1 MMCVYELSFGIKKKK
16 KITLQLF
23 QALSTCRVRATSK
36 ALHLSFNYSTSLPV
50 RQVTVRSKVKEYTF
64 SLSIPHPLL
73 IFQVVLVNYLLN
85 HGIIEHIYI

>member
-1 MMCVYELSFGIKKKK
+1 MMCVYELSFWIKK

-23 QALSTCRVRATSK
+23 QALSTCRVRATLK

-50 RQVTVRSKVKEYTF
+50 KQVTVRSKVKEYTF
-64 SLSIPHPLL
+64 SISIPHPLL

>member
-1 MMCVYELSFGIKKKK
+1 MNCPFGLKK

-36 ALHLSFNYSTSLPV
+36 ALHLSFNYYIYNSTCLPV
-50 RQVTVRSKVKEYTF
+50 RQVTVKSKVKEYTF
-64 SLSIPHPLL
+64 SFSIPHPLL